1 MYRILFT
8 KQADKM
14 LRKMPRNT
22 AQLIRER
29 LAQLADGPHAR
40 NPNVTRLQGRP
51 GYRLRVGD
59 WRVIY
64 DVSLYDVS
72 YNDVEDDRL
81 IILVLKIATRGGVY
95 R

>member
-1 MYRILFT
+1 MYHILLA
-8 KQADKM
+8 KQADRA

-22 AQLIRER
+22 AQLIRQKLE
-29 LAQLADGPHAR
+29 QLAEDPFAR

-64 DVSLYDVS
+64 E
-72 YNDVEDDRL
+72 VEDDRL
-81 IILVLKIATRGGVY
+81 IILVLRVAPRRGVY
-95 R
+95 

>member
-1 MYRILFT
+1 MYEILFT
-8 KQADKM
+8 KQVDRA
-14 LRKMPRNT
+14 LRKMSRNT
-22 AQLIRER
+22 ARLIREK
-29 LAQLADGPHAR
+29 LDQLARDPYAR

-64 DVSLYDVS
+64 EL
-72 YNDVEDDRL
+72 EDDRL
-81 IILVLKIATRGGVY
+81 VILVLKVASRGGVY

>member
-1 MYRILFT
+1 MYEIFFT
-8 KQADKM
+8 KQADRA
-14 LRKMPRNT
+14 LRKMSRKT
-22 AQLIRER
+22 ARLIREKLDQ
-29 LAQLADGPHAR
+29 LAQDPYAR

-64 DVSLYDVS
+64 EL
-72 YNDVEDDRL
+72 EDDRL
-81 IILVLKIATRGGVY
+81 VIMVLKVAPRGGVY

>member
-29 LAQLADGPHAR
+29 LAQLADGPYAR

-59 WRVIY
+59 WRVTY
-64 DVSLYDVS
+64 DI
-72 YNDVEDDRL
+72 EDDRL

>member
-1 MYRILFT
+1 MTLTIVFT
-8 KQADKM
+8 QQADRT

-22 AQLIRER
+22 ARLIREKLDQ
-29 LAQLADGPHAR
+29 LAQDPYTR
-40 NPNVTRLQGRP
+40 NPNLTKLQGRS

-64 DVSLYDVS
+64 EL
-72 YNDVEDDRL
+72 EDDRL
-81 IILVLKIATRGGVY
+81 LILVLKIAPRREVY

>member
-8 KQADKM
+8 KQADKA

-22 AQLIRER
+22 AQLIREKLDK
-29 LAQLADGPHAR
+29 LAQDPFVR
-40 NPNVTRLQGRP
+40 NPNVMRLQGRP
-51 GYRLRVGD
+51 GHRLRVGD

-64 DVSLYDVS
+64 E
-72 YNDVEDDRL
+72 VEDDRL
-81 IILVLKIATRGGVY
+81 IIFVLRIAPRGGVY